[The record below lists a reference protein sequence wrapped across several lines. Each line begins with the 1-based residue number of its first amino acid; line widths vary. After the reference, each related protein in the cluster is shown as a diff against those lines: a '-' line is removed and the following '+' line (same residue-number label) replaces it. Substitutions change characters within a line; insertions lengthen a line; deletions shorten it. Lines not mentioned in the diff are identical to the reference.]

1 MRLNRFLASAGLG
14 SRRSVEELIRTEQVR
29 INGRVV
35 TDLATKV
42 SPDDA
47 VKVGSRLL
55 HQEKTLTAVLN
66 KPRGF
71 VCTAS
76 DDLDRRTIFDLLPP
90 NWPRV
95 FHVGRLDKDS
105 EGLLIVTNDGDLSLA
120 LTHPRYKIDKE
131 YEVLL
136 DKPFVPT
143 DRAKLLKGFHIMGGR
158 AKIEHLEQLGPMHL
172 KLTLNQG
179 IKRQIRLMLYEL
191 GYEVERLVR
200 VRIGVLK
207 IGETR
212 PGDWRILTP
221 KEIATLKSPETAPA
235 TRGLGARPKGAP
247 VRKFPHP
254 ALPAA
259 DLGRKEPRPTPPAPH
274 PPQRETTG
282 PRPAPAR
289 KPVGAP
295 TGGWR
300 APGSE
305 RKRPSSPPP
314 RRERERE
321 GSRGPA
327 PFKAH
332 ESQANPQRRFSP
344 RPDPRR
350 STDAPSGPRR
360 EFSRA
365 EKSGPPR
372 DTRPPQRKPSGP
384 PAGDRRAPRP
394 HGKRP
399 PNAPRREERGGPR
412 R

>member
-14 SRRSVEELIRTEQVR
+14 SRRSVEELITTGQVR

-55 HQEKTLTAVLN
+55 QIEKTLTAVLN
-66 KPRGF
+66 KPRGY
-71 VCTAS
+71 VCTA
-76 DDLDRRTIFDLLPP
+76 DDELDRRTIFDLLPT

-95 FHVGRLDKDS
+95 FHVGRLDKES

-158 AKIEHLEQLGPMHL
+158 AKIERLEQLGPMHL
-172 KLTLNQG
+172 RLTLTQG

-200 VRIGVLK
+200 VRIGPLK

-221 KEIATLKSPETAPA
+221 KEIATLKAPETQPAPP
-235 TRGLGARPKGAP
+235 RRP
-247 VRKFPHP
+247 
-254 ALPAA
+254 LQ
-259 DLGRKEPRPTPPAPH
+259 PRP
-274 PPQRETTG
+274 
-282 PRPAPAR
+282 PAR
-289 KPVGAP
+289 KPVGAR
-295 TGGWR
+295 T
-300 APGSE
+300 E
-305 RKRPSSPPP
+305 P
-314 RRERERE
+314 RRDFRGADKRQAKTSGVRE
-321 GSRGPA
+321 P
-327 PFKAH
+327 K
-332 ESQANPQRRFSP
+332 RR
-344 RPDPRR
+344 D
-350 STDAPSGPRR
+350 
-360 EFSRA
+360 
-365 EKSGPPR
+365 
-372 DTRPPQRKPSGP
+372 
-384 PAGDRRAPRP
+384 
-394 HGKRP
+394 
-399 PNAPRREERGGPR
+399 
-412 R
+412 